1 MKKKLLF
8 QPTGKKN
15 AGALLLCCFQ
25 KKRYPGFAMV
35 LALLINGFAFAQQQP
50 HYTQYIINNYIINPA
65 ITGIENYTDV
75 KLSHRHQWV
84 GLQDAPVTTYLTIH
98 KPIGKKDD
106 RVSATSYPMPDENPR
121 GKSYWADYEAAK
133 PHHGIGLKIINDRA
147 GPLNR
152 FGGYLSYAYHLGIS
166 AKTSIA
172 AGFEAG
178 LRNISLN
185 RSMLNFGS
193 ANPIDPSVYN
203 SSEINQLKPDFGAGV
218 WIYSSHYFIG
228 LSVQQMIPQKIYYSD
243 DQLKADASINTPHF
257 FATAGYR
264 VFLNDDISALPSVMV
279 KYIQPV
285 SPQLDINLKLQYRDL
300 FWIGGTYRTEDAFA
314 GLMGLNIS
322 SKFNISYAY
331 DYTISSLNT
340 VSKGTHEIVLGFLLG
355 NQYGD
360 WCPRNVW

>member
-1 MKKKLLF
+1 MRKNLFF
-8 QPTGKKN
+8 QPALRKV
-15 AGALLLCCFQ
+15 AVRLLLYCFQ
-25 KKRYPGFAMV
+25 KKQYPGLVAGLV
-35 LALLINGFAFAQQQP
+35 LLSNTNVSGQQQP

-106 RVSATSYPMPDENPR
+106 RISSTSFEMPDENPR
-121 GKSYWADYEAAK
+121 GKSYWADYESAK

-152 FGGYLSYAYHLGIS
+152 FGGYLSYAYHLGVS
-166 AKTSIA
+166 AKTSIS

-203 SSEINQLKPDFGAGV
+203 SSEINQLKPDFGVGI
-218 WIYSSHYFIG
+218 WIYSARYFIG

-264 VFLNDDISALPSVMV
+264 FLLGDDISALPSVML

-285 SPQLDINLKLQYRDL
+285 SPQLDINMKLQYRDV

-314 GLMGLNIS
+314 ALVGLNIS

-355 NQYGD
+355 NKYGD